1 MDNRPKWCKQ
11 IEQRA
16 KNMDSKMPDA
26 RQCEKRFINML
37 NKNPIMRKIIEP
49 IFDIGSFIFT
59 EVVFEVV
66 ILAFVVSLMFARFQW
81 VINYLNDNPKVG
93 IMKAFWI
100 DYKGNPAVYSIF
112 ILLIVIWAL
121 IKLKKQKEDKQKT
134 NDVLKKLDEIK
145 KLLQGGKD
153 DGEPEPKSN
162 TDSHKK

>member
-66 ILAFVVSLMFARFQW
+66 ILSKTADYDPLKIILTA
-81 VINYLNDNPKVG
+81 N
-93 IMKAFWI
+93 I
-100 DYKGNPAVYSIF
+100 DP
-112 ILLIVIWAL
+112 
-121 IKLKKQKEDKQKT
+121 
-134 NDVLKKLDEIK
+134 
-145 KLLQGGKD
+145 
-153 DGEPEPKSN
+153 P
-162 TDSHKK
+162 

>member
-1 MDNRPKWCKQ
+1 MDNRPKWC
-11 IEQRA
+11 
-16 KNMDSKMPDA
+16 
-26 RQCEKRFINML
+26 
-37 NKNPIMRKIIEP
+37 
-49 IFDIGSFIFT
+49 
-59 EVVFEVV
+59 
-66 ILAFVVSLMFARFQW
+66 
-81 VINYLNDNPKVG
+81 

-153 DGEPEPKSN
+153 DGEP
-162 TDSHKK
+162 